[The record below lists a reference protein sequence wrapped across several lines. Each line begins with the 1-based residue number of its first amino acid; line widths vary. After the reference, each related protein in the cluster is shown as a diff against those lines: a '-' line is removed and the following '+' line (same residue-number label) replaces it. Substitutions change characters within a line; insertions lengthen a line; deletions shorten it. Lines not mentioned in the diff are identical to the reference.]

1 MKNSEKLIVALDVA
15 NLNYAYR
22 LVGQLADCVQ
32 MFKIGNQIFTSF
44 GSAAVRMLMENQK
57 RIFLDLKFHDIPN
70 TVARAAEAAT
80 ELCSLRSPTT
90 SSPLKKGGRGV
101 VGSLCSPTTS
111 SYGVDMF
118 NVHAAGGAVMMRAAA
133 EATKSKAAQLGVP
146 KPLVLGVTMLTS
158 IEEKQFQTD
167 FESTRKLIDQVSY
180 FAELAQ
186 RAGLDGVVASPHEID
201 VIRKTCGEDFVI
213 VTPSVRP
220 SWAAKNDQ
228 SRVMTPAEAIARGAN
243 YIVVGRPIYA
253 SPNPKEAVVK
263 ILQEIEGKGL
273 KG

>member
-1 MKNSEKLIVALDVA
+1 MMKNLEKLIVALDVA

-22 LVGQLADCVQ
+22 LVGQLADFVR
-32 MFKIGNQIFTSF
+32 MFKIGNQFFTSF
-44 GSAAVRMLMENQK
+44 GPAAVRMLLENQK

-80 ELCSLRSPTT
+80 ELC
-90 SSPLKKGGRGV
+90 
-101 VGSLCSPTTS
+101 
-111 SYGVDMF
+111 VDMF
-118 NVHAAGGAVMMRAAA
+118 NVHAAGGTVMMRAAA
-133 EATKSKAAQLGVP
+133 EATKAKAEQLGVP

-167 FESTRKLIDQVSY
+167 FETMRKLIDQVSY

-186 RAGLDGVVASPHEID
+186 RAGLDGVVASPEEID

-253 SPNPKEAVVK
+253 SPHPKEAVVK
-263 ILQEIEGKGL
+263 ILQETEGC
-273 KG
+273 

>member
-32 MFKIGNQIFTSF
+32 MFKIGNQFFTSF
-44 GSAAVRMLMENQK
+44 GPAAVRMLLENQK

-90 SSPLKKGGRGV
+90 SS
-101 VGSLCSPTTS
+101 
-111 SYGVDMF
+111 YGVDMF
-118 NVHAAGGAVMMRAAA
+118 NVHAAGGTVMMRAAA
-133 EATKSKAAQLGVP
+133 EATKARAEQLSVP

-158 IEEKQFQTD
+158 IDEKQFQSD
-167 FESTRKLIDQVSY
+167 FETARKLIDQVAY

-253 SPNPKEAVVK
+253 SPNPKEAVLK
-263 ILQEIEGKGL
+263 ILQEIDDDC
-273 KG
+273 